1 MRAAL
6 VLSLSLA
13 ATAVAGCGSSG
24 VPPMRARHVVLTTAL
39 AGSVED
45 IALAGFIED
54 RHATLIRFSDLKRD
68 LAQLVLELRRLDPA
82 FVTVV
87 LKGDQLDVNAAYAFY
102 EAAASLDP
110 DPFADFLYGFVPYD
124 NVKTIERF
132 VKSVRVADFKRE
144 KLLIA
149 AAVYESAGENAVTK
163 EALPWASG
171 LQVTT
176 LRVKPDDWSFV
187 KANNTQVELANLL
200 LFNGPVEPAGELKL
214 ENQVVV
220 CAVPG
225 AAGTVPARAGAT
237 ALPYKL
243 IHQGAVAVLGSLDS
257 EGGAPLARAEFDRL
271 VAAGLPLGAVVKATW
286 DEAILALGGT
296 DELPRRE
303 PGKPDPAEIARHPRE
318 YGAMARILIGDPSL
332 EPFSRRASPAL
343 AAANSFEKM
352 DASNNVLTVATFVVD
367 QPAMASAFLDPYT
380 LDNGVFA
387 DRVHLLVDLP
397 PTTRETVADLASSE
411 LDGTQ
416 VAARVNAQAFE
427 SFAGRCVCH
436 VIVGGSPD
444 ALRKKGLTLVVN
456 VRRK

>member
-1 MRAAL
+1 MRSAL
-6 VLSLSLA
+6 VLALLLA
-13 ATAVAGCGSSG
+13 AGLPGCGG
-24 VPPMRARHVVLTTAL
+24 GNVPEMRARHVVVTTAV

-45 IALAGFIED
+45 LALKGFVDD

-68 LAQLVLELRRLDPA
+68 LAQITLELRRLDPA

-124 NVKTIERF
+124 NAKTIERF
-132 VKSVRVADFKRE
+132 VKSVRIADFKRE

-187 KANNTQVELANLL
+187 KANNTHVELANLL

-214 ENQVVV
+214 ESQVVV
-220 CAVPG
+220 AAVAG
-225 AAGTVPARAGAT
+225 AASTVPARAGAT
-237 ALPYKL
+237 ALPYKIL
-243 IHQGAVAVLGSLDS
+243 HQGAVAILGSLDS
-257 EGGAPLARAEFDRL
+257 EGGAAVARAEFDRL
-271 VAAGLPLGAVVKATW
+271 VAAGLPLGAVVKASW
-286 DEAILALGGT
+286 DEAILALGGRAT
-296 DELPRRE
+296 LPRRE
-303 PGKPDPAEIARHPRE
+303 PGRPEPPEVARHPRE
-318 YGAMARILIGDPSL
+318 YGAMARVLIGDPSL
-332 EPFSRRASPAL
+332 EPFSRRSSPAL

-352 DASNNVLTVATFVVD
+352 DASNNVVTVATFVVD
-367 QPAMASAFLDPYT
+367 QPAMSSAFLDPYT
-380 LDNGVFA
+380 LDNGVYA
-387 DRVHLLVDLP
+387 DRVHIVVDLP
-397 PTTRETVADLASSE
+397 AVTREAVADLASSE
-411 LDGTQ
+411 LDGAQ

-436 VIVGGSPD
+436 LLVGGAPE
-444 ALRKKGLTLVVN
+444 ALRKKGLTFTVN
-456 VRRK
+456 VRRR